1 MVNGKKGRN
10 RQDPTWNLKASDC
23 VLEMADWSSVSEV
36 TYLLIPVLK
45 YQLPY
50 SLEQKVL
57 RNKERYAS

>member
-10 RQDPTWNLKASDC
+10 RQDPTWKLKASDC